1 LMGEIFKNKM
11 FVNQLA
17 SHIKKKKT
25 GRLWEMFYTNKVLY
39 TSTDKSVSI
48 LLVDGEG

>member
-1 LMGEIFKNKM
+1 MVSLKIILENKFLKKNLMGEIFKNKM

-25 GRLWEMFYTNKVLY
+25 GRL
-39 TSTDKSVSI
+39 
-48 LLVDGEG
+48 